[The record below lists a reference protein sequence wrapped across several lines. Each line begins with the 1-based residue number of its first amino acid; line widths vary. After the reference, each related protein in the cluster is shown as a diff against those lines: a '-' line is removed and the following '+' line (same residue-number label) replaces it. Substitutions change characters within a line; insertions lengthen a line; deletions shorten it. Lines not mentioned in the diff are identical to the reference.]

1 METTNQK
8 TVVLEED
15 GFELENNLEFEDS
28 DLEIC
33 GEVEPPKPPKK
44 KKEIRLDEIK
54 PGQWVRTYTIKHL
67 LQRGVLTFSKWDPAC
82 PFIPKRGLDFDRNI
96 VKEDPGFVEAMRSC
110 FGKKLEVL
118 EVSEMLNCVVVEDP
132 ENRNYKWHLP
142 LECVRYHYKRFRK

>member
-15 GFELENNLEFEDS
+15 DFELENCLEEDVQLEDEDFE
-28 DLEIC
+28 LEIC

-44 KKEIRLDEIK
+44 KKEIKLDEIK
-54 PGQWVRTYTIKHL
+54 PGQLIRTYTIKHL
-67 LQRGVLTFSKWDPAC
+67 LQKGVLTFSKWDPE
-82 PFIPKRGLDFDRNI
+82 RGLYFDRNI

-142 LECVRYHYKRFRK
+142 LECVRYHYKRYH